1 MNIIIPI
8 AGANKPSA
16 ETEYIKSLQEIERK
30 TVLQYV
36 FESLQALK
44 TDHFIVVI
52 KREDASKY
60 HLDHIVRLL
69 RSSQKA
75 RRWEPLAPACWQWIS
90 WTWGNHF

>member
-69 RSSQKA
+69 RSELCAGSCGETPDQPKCGSGF
-75 RRWEPLAPACWQWIS
+75 LL
-90 WTWGNHF
+90 F